1 MKKLLLLCL
10 VSLCTI
16 SLSAQFPGMGGF
28 GKKKKKIKGKI
39 EGSLID
45 STTRQAI
52 PYATIALTKAG
63 SEKIVNGIL
72 SEEDGSFKFSDVLT
86 GKYDMLISFLG
97 YEDKIIK
104 DVELTLK
111 DPDYKIDQIL
121 LSPSAVLLDAVEVV
135 EERALFE
142 NKVDKIVYNAENDA
156 SVAGGDAA
164 DVLRKVPTLSV
175 DLDGN
180 VSLRGSQNIRILI
193 NGKPSGMFS
202 TNVKDALKM
211 FPADQIKKVEVITSP
226 GAKYDGEGSGG
237 IVNIITK
244 KENIEGVAGSVN
256 GSLGNRQ
263 SNGSLNLN
271 VGKGRFGF
279 TGNGSFFYSHPVD
292 AENNF
297 LRTSL
302 AGDTL
307 YVYEGIT
314 NTSRLGFNGSLSAFY
329 DFNAFNAINSS
340 FSLRGFGFD
349 QNGDASGILG
359 GSGFNRL
366 SDNGNLTSGF
376 DWNTDFTKKFE
387 DNETRELV
395 FAVQVSGNDQDQENI
410 VMDRLLTSTDFFRDE
425 NIFNDG
431 DNLEITGQID
441 YVHPIGNSNKLE
453 VGIKSV
459 NRNIVSDS
467 RFSLFNNQSQDYDLI
482 DPSRSNIFDYDQDI
496 AAGYAS
502 YNFFFKKFN
511 IVTGARYERTTIT
524 GYSDPDSDN
533 ILVVDSSYT
542 NILPNIAISRS
553 LKNFKTIKLSY
564 SQRIQRPSLQ
574 FINPFRNTTDI
585 ANLVQ
590 GNPTLAPEITHQ
602 IELGYNTN
610 ILGVTIFSSF
620 YYRKTEDI
628 IEQITIEDNGI
639 GINTFDNVGENN
651 SFGLNFFSTKSVGKF
666 TIRGGGD
673 VYTYDATGVVDGE
686 QLANSALSYR
696 IFTGGEYSFTGTL
709 KADFFGFFQ
718 APRFTLQGQ
727 NPSFSIYGVGFRKEF
742 KNASLGLRIIEP
754 FVANKSFDA
763 DITGT
768 DFRQVSNFTLPFRS
782 IGINF
787 RYKFGKVDF
796 KERRSKI
803 KNTDLK
809 QGEEGT
815 GGGGNSRGMQGG
827 RN

>member
-1 MKKLLLLCL
+1 MKKLLLLSLISL
-10 VSLCTI
+10 VSI

-39 EGSLID
+39 EGSIID
-45 STTRQAI
+45 STNRQAI
-52 PYATIALTKAG
+52 PYATISLTNAG
-63 SEKIVNGIL
+63 SDKIVNGIL
-72 SEEDGSFKFSDVLT
+72 SEDDGTFKFSDVLT
-86 GKYDMLISFLG
+86 GKYDMQISFLG
-97 YEDKIIK
+97 YEEKIIK

-111 DPDYKIDQIL
+111 NPDYNLEKIL
-121 LSPSAVLLDAVEVV
+121 MTPSVVLLDAIEVV

-156 SVAGGDAA
+156 SVSGGDAA

-180 VSLRGSQNIRILI
+180 VSLRGSQNVQILI
-193 NGKPSGMFS
+193 NGKPSGMFA
-202 TNVKDALKM
+202 TNAKDALKM

-226 GAKYDGEGSGG
+226 SAKYDGEGSGG
-237 IVNIITK
+237 IINIITK
-244 KENIEGVAGSVN
+244 KENIEGIAGSVN

-263 SNGSLNLN
+263 SNGSMNLN

-279 TGNGSFFYSHPVD
+279 TANGSFYYSHPVD
-292 AENNF
+292 AENSF
-297 LRTSL
+297 LRSSM
-302 AGDTL
+302 AGDTI
-307 YVYEGIT
+307 YSYNGIT
-314 NTSRLGFNGSLSAFY
+314 NTSRLGFNGSISAFY
-329 DFNAFNAINSS
+329 DFNAFNAINTS
-340 FSLRGFGFD
+340 FSLNGFGSD
-349 QNGDASGILG
+349 QQGDAVGLLV
-359 GSGFNRL
+359 GSGFNRAN
-366 SDNGNLTSGF
+366 DNNTLFSGF

-395 FAVQVSGNDQDQENI
+395 FAVQVSGNVQNQENI
-410 VMDRLLTSTDFFRDE
+410 VMDNLLGSSDFFRDE

-431 DNLEITGQID
+431 DNIEITGQVD

-453 VGIKSV
+453 VGVKSV
-459 NRNIVSDS
+459 NREILSDS
-467 RFSLFNNQSQDYDLI
+467 RFSLYNDQTSAYDRL
-482 DPSRSNIFDYDQDI
+482 DPARSNIFNYDQDV

-511 IVTGARYERTTIT
+511 IVTGARYERTSIR
-524 GYSDPDSDN
+524 GVSDPETDN

-564 SQRIQRPSLQ
+564 SQRIQRPSLR
-574 FINPFRNTTDI
+574 FINPFRNTSDI
-585 ANLVQ
+585 ANLSQ
-590 GNPTLAPEITHQ
+590 GNPNLAPEITHQ

-610 ILGVTIFSSF
+610 ILGLTVFSSF
-620 YYRKTEDI
+620 YYKKTEDI
-628 IEQITIEDNGI
+628 IEQITVQADGV
-639 GINTFDNVGENN
+639 GVNTFDNVGENN
-651 SFGLNFFSTKSVGKF
+651 SFGLNFFTTKSVGKV

-673 VYTYDATGVVDGE
+673 VYTYDATGIVAGE
-686 QLANSALSYR
+686 ELANSALSYR
-696 IFTGGEYSFTGTL
+696 LFTGGEYTFTGTL

-754 FVANKSFDA
+754 FVANKTFDS
-763 DITGT
+763 DITGS
-768 DFRQVSNFTLPFRS
+768 DFRQVSTFSLPFRS

-796 KERRSKI
+796 KKRKSKI

-809 QGEEGT
+809 QGEDGN
-815 GGGGNSRGMQGG
+815 GAGGNSGGMPGG